1 MMWTLRKPCLEILV
15 SAGRTPVDGSLAAL
29 FRILFGLVCLAGVA
43 RFFAHGWVS
52 ELYVEPAHHFTYLWF
67 GWVTPWPGWGMHLHF
82 ALLGVL
88 ALGIAIGY
96 RYRLC
101 ALAFFLGFTYV
112 ELLDKTNYL
121 NHYYLVSLISFLM
134 VFLPLHRSMSV
145 DRLLAERGR
154 DGLAGTTLGHV
165 PAATLWV
172 LRAQVALVY
181 LFAGIAKLNQD
192 WLLGAQPLRIWM
204 HHHTDLPLVGP
215 LMGELWV
222 AYAMS
227 WTGAF
232 FDLTIVGWLLWRRT
246 RVWAFLVAVVF
257 HLLTWFLFP
266 QIGIFPWLMLA
277 GALVFFPPDWPK
289 QLAAVVGPFQSFPQR
304 RESMCADCGLPP
316 SRERPW
322 GSFHT
327 PCNRRAWLPKAACAA
342 LAIYLLVQLAV
353 PLRHYAY
360 PGNVRW
366 NEEGYRFSWRVLL
379 TEKAGMAEYRVV
391 DPETGRSWRV
401 GPEEY
406 LTPLQAERA
415 ATQPDMLLETAHIIV
430 ADFSSRG
437 HPNVQVYADVFVS
450 MNGREYQRLID
461 PSVDLASTEHGLK
474 PKTWLLALG
483 RPTATSALRP
493 WERWD

>member
-1 MMWTLRKPCLEILV
+1 M
-15 SAGRTPVDGSLAAL
+15 AGNTPVGGSSAAL
-29 FRILFGLVCLAGVA
+29 FRILFGLVCLFGIV

-52 ELYVEPAHHFTYLWF
+52 ELYVDPAHHFTYLGF

-88 ALGIAIGY
+88 AVGIAIGY
-96 RYRLC
+96 RYRVC

-145 DRLLAERGR
+145 DRWLAERSGR
-154 DGLAGTTLGHV
+154 EQTQQQWGRV

-172 LRAQVALVY
+172 LRVQVAVVY
-181 LFAGIAKLNQD
+181 LFAGIAKLNPD
-192 WLLGAQPLRIWM
+192 WLLEAQPLRIWL

-246 RVWAFLVAVVF
+246 RVWAFPVTVVF
-257 HLLTWFLFP
+257 HLLTWLLFP
-266 QIGIFPWLMLA
+266 QIGVFPWLMLA

-289 QLAAVVGPFQSFPQR
+289 RLTANLRTKVTSSLPDKVPASDRPTIGKR
-304 RESMCADCGLPP
+304 R
-316 SRERPW
+316 R
-322 GSFHT
+322 
-327 PCNRRAWLPKAACAA
+327 WLSKFACAVIA
-342 LAIYLLVQLAV
+342 VYFLVQLAV

-391 DPETGRSWRV
+391 DPESGRSWRAT
-401 GPEEY
+401 PERH
-406 LTPLQAERA
+406 LTPLQWERA
-415 ATQPDMLLETAHIIV
+415 ATQPDMLLETARIIA

-437 HPNVQVYADVFVS
+437 YPNVRVYADVFVS

-461 PSVDLASTEHGLK
+461 PSADLALIGHGLK
-474 PKTWLLALG
+474 PKKWLLAPD
-483 RPTATSALRP
+483 RPTATSTVRP
-493 WERWD
+493 WETLD

>member
-1 MMWTLRKPCLEILV
+1 M
-15 SAGRTPVDGSLAAL
+15 
-29 FRILFGLVCLAGVA
+29 FRIAFGLVCFAGVV

-52 ELYVEPAHHFTYLWF
+52 ELYVEPAHHFTYLGF

-96 RYRLC
+96 RYRVC

-121 NHYYLVSLISFLM
+121 NHYYLVGLVNFLM
-134 VFLPLHRSMSV
+134 VFLPLNRSMSV
-145 DRLLAERGR
+145 DRWLTERGGGGPA
-154 DGLAGTTLGHV
+154 GLAWGAAV
-165 PAATLWV
+165 PAITLWV
-172 LRAQVALVY
+172 LRAQIAMVY
-181 LFAGIAKLNQD
+181 LFAGIAKLNLD
-192 WLLGAQPLRIWM
+192 WLLEAQPLRIWL

-215 LMGELWV
+215 LMGELWI

-227 WTGAF
+227 WAGAF

-246 RVWAFLVAVVF
+246 RIWAVLAAVVF
-257 HLLTWFLFP
+257 HLLTWLLFP

-277 GALVFFPPDWPK
+277 GALIFFPPDWPK
-289 QLAAVVGPFQSFPQR
+289 RLAGNLRATGKS
-304 RESMCADCGLPP
+304 A
-316 SRERPW
+316 
-322 GSFHT
+322 GSPDT
-327 PCNRRAWLPKAACAA
+327 VPAPDRSIAGKRRAWLPKVACAA
-342 LAIYLLVQLAV
+342 IVVYFLVQLAI

-391 DPETGRSWRV
+391 DPESGRSWPV
-401 GPEEY
+401 GPERY
-406 LTPLQAERA
+406 LTRLQAERA
-415 ATQPDMLLETAHIIV
+415 ATQPDMLLETVRII
-430 ADFSSRG
+430 AGDFASKG
-437 HPNVQVYADVFVS
+437 YPNVQVYADVFVS

-461 PSVDLASTEHGLK
+461 PSVNLASTEHGLK
-474 PKTWLLALG
+474 PKRWLLEPG

-493 WERWD
+493 WETLD